1 MRYALPIALMTCTS
15 GAFASS
21 PTLGGPMSHLLVTLF
36 NNEIFLTFESPSMST
51 VTMQD
56 NTGDF
61 VAGASVLNNNGYNG
75 QFGWLANGF
84 ISLPP
89 SSGIFVRTLASSPH
103 LSVYEETTF
112 ASILGT
118 DGSDDIWR
126 WDGTM
131 THNWYSRDTPGERQ
145 RQHPRGDDLAEEG
158 GVHLAA
164 AIAPAAREGAHED
177 DGADLA
183 VGRRDG
189 HAEDGGD
196 DDGERRG
203 ELDRVRLH
211 KVQPR
216 EVGADRADHPP
227 PHHVDAEGD
236 KRAGGRHDPPRRL
249 DG

>member
-15 GAFASS
+15 GALASS

-118 DGSDDIWR
+118 DGSDDVWR

-131 THNWYSRDTPGERQ
+131 THNWYSSDTHGEHLARYEVFV
-145 RQHPRGDDLAEEG
+145 GDLAG
-158 GVHLAA
+158 N
-164 AIAPAAREGAHED
+164 P
-177 DGADLA
+177 
-183 VGRRDG
+183 
-189 HAEDGGD
+189 
-196 DDGERRG
+196 
-203 ELDRVRLH
+203 
-211 KVQPR
+211 
-216 EVGADRADHPP
+216 
-227 PHHVDAEGD
+227 
-236 KRAGGRHDPPRRL
+236 L
-249 DG
+249 DGYTSATIDLRFEYGQDLSGRIGTLGSGLVPPVPAPGTLTIMSASLIGTRRRR

>member
-56 NTGDF
+56 NAGDF
-61 VAGASVLNNNGYNG
+61 TNVAAALNGSGYNG

-89 SSGIFVRTLASSPH
+89 GSGIFVRTLASSPH

-118 DGSDDIWR
+118 DGSDDVWR

-131 THNWYSRDTPGERQ
+131 THNWYSSDTHGEHLARYEVFV
-145 RQHPRGDDLAEEG
+145 GDLAG
-158 GVHLAA
+158 N
-164 AIAPAAREGAHED
+164 P
-177 DGADLA
+177 
-183 VGRRDG
+183 
-189 HAEDGGD
+189 
-196 DDGERRG
+196 
-203 ELDRVRLH
+203 
-211 KVQPR
+211 
-216 EVGADRADHPP
+216 
-227 PHHVDAEGD
+227 
-236 KRAGGRHDPPRRL
+236 L
-249 DG
+249 DGYTSATIDLRFEYGQDLSGRIGTLGSGLVPPVPAPGTIMSASLICTRRRR